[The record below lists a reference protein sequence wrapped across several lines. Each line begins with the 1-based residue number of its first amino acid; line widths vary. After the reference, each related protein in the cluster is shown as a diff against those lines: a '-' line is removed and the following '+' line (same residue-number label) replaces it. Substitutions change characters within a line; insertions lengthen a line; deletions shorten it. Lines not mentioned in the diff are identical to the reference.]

1 MTEILFL
8 AHRVPFPPNRG
19 DKIRSHHLLR
29 KLASLAPVHVGCF
42 SESSEDRES
51 VHALAEVSAS
61 HCVVPRTKPL
71 VLAGAEAVLTGKPVS
86 LTAFQSARLDRWVR
100 QTIADR
106 SISTI
111 VVFSGQMGQ
120 YIPDEFSGRAII
132 DLCDVDSA
140 KFEGYADAGE
150 RVWLNAREGR
160 LLALEEQRLAERCDA
175 TILVSEAEAG
185 LFRSRLKVSRSARIE
200 VIGNGI
206 DARLF
211 DSRTVKV
218 YKELSA
224 ESGPHF
230 VFTGQMDYRP
240 NEAAALWAIEHFLP
254 KALERYPN
262 AQFHIVGRA
271 PTASLLRHQD
281 KPGVR
286 IWGEVPDTRPFLA
299 GATCVVTPLQI
310 ARGVQNKVLEAMAMA
325 RPVLLTPQAA
335 TGIAASDGEHW
346 MVEALDPQNMVKRVE
361 ALMAEPA
368 YAERMGQAARDFVLA
383 NHDWDATLAPLA
395 HLVGS
400 DHMQEKRD
408 AA

>member
-1 MTEILFL
+1 MSEILFL

-42 SESSEDRES
+42 SESAEDRES

-106 SISTI
+106 PISAI

-120 YIPDEFSGRAII
+120 YIPDDFPGRAII

-175 TILVSEAEAG
+175 TILISQAEAG
-185 LFRSRLKVSRSARIE
+185 LFRSRLKDNKSARIE

-206 DARLF
+206 DANLF
-211 DSRTVKV
+211 NSRSVKAHE
-218 YKELSA
+218 ELSA

-254 KALERYPN
+254 KAQERFPN

-271 PTASLLRHQD
+271 PTSALLRHQD

-286 IWGEVPDTRPFLA
+286 IWGEVADVRPFLA

-335 TGIAASDGEHW
+335 TGIAARDGEHW
-346 MVEALDPQNMVKRVE
+346 MVENPNPDGMMARLEVLMVDPGF
-361 ALMAEPA
+361 
-368 YAERMGQAARDFVLA
+368 AERMGWAAREFVLA

-400 DHMQEKRD
+400 DLTEEKRD